1 MEKVGEFA
9 VDAGIC
15 WIGDPCYVL
24 PEDASH
30 ADSVRDWWK
39 FCDQIKEADTTQFN
53 FKQGHTGLGVCVS
66 TGWGDGMYPVYIER
80 CQEGRVA
87 RVVIQFITEEDYLDD
102 YPEEE

>member
-30 ADSVRDWWK
+30 ANQVRDWGE
-39 FCDQIKEADTTQFN
+39 FCNKIGDADITQFN
-53 FKQGHTGLGVCVS
+53 FNQGPS
-66 TGWGDGMYPVYIER
+66 K
-80 CQEGRVA
+80 
-87 RVVIQFITEEDYLDD
+87 
-102 YPEEE
+102 

>member
-1 MEKVGEFA
+1 MEDDMEYVGEFA

-24 PEDASH
+24 PDDASH
-30 ADSVRDWWK
+30 ADSVRDWSK
-39 FCDQIKEADTTQFN
+39 FCTAIGEADTTQFN

-80 CQEGRVA
+80 SEEGRVA
-87 RVVIQFITEEDYLDD
+87 KVVIEFITKEDYL
-102 YPEEE
+102 